1 MKVGSIIKAIEE
13 MNGHPLNSEER
24 LFHGSMDSEVKGVTV
39 CWIASPDAIENA
51 GKRGDGLIIAHE
63 SLYFPYELGDAR
75 KNNPDWPEWKTNKQP
90 KELLEKYNISLVR
103 IHSSADKFNILD
115 DFAATLG
122 LGQAVYN
129 EYPVKIYEIP
139 ETPLSDMLKRV
150 SSSLKLKDFR
160 YSAPQGLEQNIRRI
174 GLPWGGM
181 GLFVNVSY
189 QEKLVKAGVDLLIA
203 GETDNYGF
211 RFSAEC
217 GIPMIET
224 SHEISENPGL
234 ANYTKALAGKMPEL
248 KFNFFENECIWKSF
262 LT

>member
-1 MKVGSIIKAIEE
+1 MKVSAVIKAIEGLS
-13 MNGHPLNSEER
+13 GHRLNSEEG

-39 CWIASPDAIENA
+39 CWMASPDAIESA
-51 GKRGDGLIIAHE
+51 GKKGDGLIIAHE
-63 SLYFPYELGDAR
+63 SLYFPYELGDSR
-75 KNNPDWPEWKTNKQP
+75 KHTPDWPEWKTNKQR
-90 KELLEKYNISLVR
+90 KYLLEKYNINLIR

-115 DFAATLG
+115 DFAAKLG
-122 LGQAVYN
+122 LGQAVQN

-139 ETPLSDMLKRV
+139 ATTLKDMLKRV
-150 SSSLKLKDFR
+150 SSSLNMKDMR
-160 YSAPQGLEQNIRRI
+160 YTAPVGLDAKVHRI

-189 QEKLVKAGVDLLIA
+189 QEALIKNSVDLLIA

-211 RFSAEC
+211 RFPLEC

-234 ANYTKALAGKMPEL
+234 ANYTNALADKMPEL
-248 KFNFFENECIWKSF
+248 KFNFFENKCIWQNYRA
-262 LT
+262 